1 MSGRRK
7 TILIDLEDILQSM
20 TTYILIAGLII
31 CIIGILDYR
40 TRRLQ
45 KEESITKAQIVGV
58 YECIEKIQEFISE
71 QNKINFKSLGTVK
84 SVIEQTKEISDTL
97 KKTLLAIYVLKL
109 GSQLCIANTVT
120 KVLSDPKL
128 LTPREASILLLDNLR
143 IEYAGVTKQ
152 LKDQLLLLED
162 TLEKEKVQKMITEYE
177 NTISLISTISEE
189 SSDSYLEQI
198 YVEVA
203 SSMKKVRDMGI

>member
-1 MSGRRK
+1 
-7 TILIDLEDILQSM
+7 M